1 MSKFKY
7 GTVIYDGVEYA
18 RGIVNG
24 RVVLYRLEDGKL
36 KKHTKYIYE
45 HRLVYELSTGDKL
58 GNDDIVHHINGDKT
72 DNRPENLEKMTN
84 AKHSSI
90 HVVERAKR
98 NGYIIG
104 PFYCIDCGKEVTH
117 KAKRCVSC
125 SRKARAN
132 PNRPTREE
140 LEKMVDTKSNAEI
153 AAMFGVSQT
162 AVRKW
167 RKKFDV

>member
-1 MSKFKY
+1 
-7 GTVIYDGVEYA
+7 VEYA
-18 RGIVNG
+18 RGLVNG
-24 RVVLYRLEDGKL
+24 RVVLYPLEDGKL
-36 KKHTKYIYE
+36 KKKTRFVYE
-45 HRLVYELSTGDKL
+45 HRLVYELNSGEKLTDGDV
-58 GNDDIVHHINGDKT
+58 IHHINGDKT

-84 AKHSSI
+84 ARHSSI

-98 NGYIIG
+98 NDYRIG

-140 LEKMVDTKSNAEI
+140 LEKMVDTKSNTEI
-153 AAMFGVSQT
+153 AATLGVSE
-162 AVRKW
+162 ASVRKW
-167 RKKFDV
+167 RKKFGV